1 MPALPFLSVDPALLS
16 TGTSFLFVFAIV
28 FGLLSFTK
36 LFVQKDKE
44 GNPVGKE
51 PRMLYAILALVFGI
65 IAVSYEPLVAFIQ
78 QILPPAIGLFVII
91 FFFAFLKE
99 IFRKKRA
106 KEEKHPL
113 QTLAVLALLLIVL
126 AAFWEDISRITG
138 IASLVSPGNLFVLVG
153 IAIIVMIFYTVSK
166 VEETAKEK

>member
-44 GNPVGKE
+44 GEPKGKE
-51 PRMLYAILALVFGI
+51 PRMLYAIIAVVFAVV
-65 IAVSYEPLVAFIQ
+65 AVSYEPLVIFIQ
-78 QILPPAIGLFVII
+78 QILPPAIGLFIVV

-99 IFRKKRA
+99 IFRKK
-106 KEEKHPL
+106 KDKQEKHPL
-113 QTLAVLALLLIVL
+113 QTLAILAILLIL
-126 AAFWEDISRITG
+126 LGAFWNDITRITG
-138 IASLVSPGNLFVLVG
+138 VAAFISPDNLFVLIGV
-153 IAIIVMIFYTVSK
+153 IIIIMLFYVVSK
-166 VEETAKEK
+166 VGEGEEKK